1 MPPVT
6 QFRQGSTTSLGPG
19 PTWGPYPKSTLMDR
33 KESSHKLPQPFS
45 SHFPTSP
52 ISSLKF
58 PSVSTPTLLPSMSPV
73 TSALEDLGLKEISA
87 DTVSKLLEQFLETNG
102 DRSTIMLLD
111 MRPPECHAVSSI
123 RTSVGV
129 SVPSML
135 LKRPMYSLD
144 MVAEQLTTKREVET
158 FTNWRR
164 FSNIVLFDA
173 TGATPVKGTPMY
185 YIAQKFRREGCDA
198 TLAYIHG
205 GYNAF
210 ALDHA
215 SLCCSD
221 GGIGCNRAVATNNS
235 DATNAD
241 SSKAI
246 PNTARPT
253 TRGRLHLGPLP
264 NMELKITGNAATI
277 CRTPMI
283 GNPDVNPLFEN
294 VRLAM
299 GLNTNI
305 TEEVPVR
312 LPPRFPI
319 DSIRDRLPTWLLNSI
334 CEETGK
340 TRVAEYFQKIEV
352 AEKKR
357 LAQLMAPQ
365 EIQSCRTAEFSICA
379 GLEKGLK
386 NRYNHIWPF
395 DHTRVRIKECE
406 EGEDDYINASLL
418 KPPFGHKSYIV
429 TQGPLPSTF
438 HDFWKVIWEQESRV
452 IVMLTREIEMGRVK
466 CHRYWPTS
474 DHPVISLG
482 SLKVTYMNDYQ
493 PEISDDTILV
503 RQVKLSHLNHPDMPE
518 RIITHIH
525 YTGWPDFGV
534 PESPLGVLK
543 VVQLAN
549 AHNTLTSA
557 GPMTVHCSAGCGRTG
572 AFCVIDSILSELQS
586 NPEMILAGRS
596 QAKASPGPFQPNF
609 TNERGLDMTRRDPS
623 QIIQKSE
630 PMEDIIFVTVSRF
643 REQRLSMVQCL
654 RQYVFC
660 YEAILWHLAI
670 ELMKSQ

>member
-1 MPPVT
+1 
-6 QFRQGSTTSLGPG
+6 
-19 PTWGPYPKSTLMDR
+19 MDR
-33 KESSHKLPQPFS
+33 KESSHKLSQPFS

-87 DTVSKLLEQFLETNG
+87 NTVSKLLEQLLETNG
-102 DRSTIMLLD
+102 GKSTIMLLD
-111 MRPPECHAVSSI
+111 MRPPECHTASSI

-158 FTNWRR
+158 FTDWRR
-164 FSNIVLFDA
+164 FPNIVLFDA

-221 GGIGCNRAVATNNS
+221 GGVSCNRTVATNNS
-235 DATNAD
+235 DMANAD
-241 SSKAI
+241 SNKAI
-246 PNTARPT
+246 PSTARST

-264 NMELKITGNAATI
+264 NMELKIPEGATI

-283 GNPDVNPLFEN
+283 GNPDINPLFEN

-312 LPPRFPI
+312 LPLRFPI

-386 NRYNHIWPF
+386 NRYNHVWPF

-418 KPPFGHKSYIV
+418 KPPFGQKSYIV

-438 HDFWKVIWEQESRV
+438 QDFWKVIWEQESRV
-452 IVMLTREIEMGRVK
+452 IVMLTREFEMGRIK

-474 DHPVISLG
+474 DHPVMSLG
-482 SLKVTYMNDYQ
+482 SLKVTYMNDYR
-493 PEISDDTILV
+493 PEYSDDTILV
-503 RQVKLSHLNHPDMPE
+503 HQVKLSHLNHPDMPE
-518 RIITHIH
+518 RTITHIH

-534 PESPLGVLK
+534 PESPMEVLK

-586 NPEMILAGRS
+586 NPEAILAGRS
-596 QAKASPGPFQPNF
+596 QTKASPGSFQSNF
-609 TNERGLDMTRRDPS
+609 TNERGPDMTKRDPS
-623 QIIQKSE
+623 QLQKSE
-630 PMEDIIFVTVSRF
+630 PMEDVIFVTVNRF

-670 ELMKSQ
+670 ELMKGQ